1 MRRAFSMTFAI
12 SPAPT
17 GRRWLPW
24 LVSAALCACSA
35 TPTSTRRPGTSGG
48 APVSAPRAPGSTTTP
63 APAAAPAPAPL
74 TIAGADDVKDCR
86 LVGRLGSLG
95 PRMGETA
102 EESFSR
108 TRGEVLARARKD
120 GATHLVWGEAR
131 FPSSP
136 ASSIAQAYRCGR

>member
-1 MRRAFSMTFAI
+1 MTA
-12 SPAPT
+12 AT
-17 GRRWLPW
+17 RLPP
-24 LVSAALCACSA
+24 LRLLLMVVGLALSAC
-35 TPTSTRRPGTSGG
+35 
-48 APVSAPRAPGSTTTP
+48 VSAPPSPKRTSPQAAP
-63 APAAAPAPAPL
+63 PAAAPAPPTKPQAPL
-74 TIAGADDVKDCR
+74 AIATADEVRECR

-108 TRGEVLARARKD
+108 TRAEVLARARKD
-120 GATHLVWGEAR
+120 GATHLVWGDAR